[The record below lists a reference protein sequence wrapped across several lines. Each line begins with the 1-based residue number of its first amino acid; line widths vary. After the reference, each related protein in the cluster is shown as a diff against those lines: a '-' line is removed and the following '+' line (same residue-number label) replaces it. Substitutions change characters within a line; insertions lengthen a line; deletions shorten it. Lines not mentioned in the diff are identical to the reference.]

1 MKNHLVQALS
11 GPTFGFSFMIDRF
24 DDKPLADDQVCANFN
39 GNEDPYGSGVAMS
52 SHLSSLPLSSKLVPD
67 NAPESGPSS
76 GVDGSGIRSPEGI
89 LATIIIAVLGMVGLG
104 VGAAW
109 PALSQMLKF

>member
-1 MKNHLVQALS
+1 M
-11 GPTFGFSFMIDRF
+11 
-24 DDKPLADDQVCANFN
+24 
-39 GNEDPYGSGVAMS
+39 
-52 SHLSSLPLSSKLVPD
+52 PD